1 MNLSN
6 IVGSGF
12 IAKSF
17 KRKNNFLKKNNCIL
31 YAAGVSN
38 SNNMDQSLFDKDF
51 FRLKN
56 IKMLSRIRK
65 IIYISSCSVT
75 DPSRNKSLYLKKKID
90 NEKYIKKNFT
100 KYLIIRLP
108 EIIGKN
114 KNKNTLVN
122 FFYYSIKNNQEFIL
136 YKNAHRNFIDIN
148 NIIDILMEIILN
160 RFDNKT
166 INIAS
171 PKMTNVFYVV
181 NILEKILK
189 KKASISL
196 KNKHNV
202 NYKIDI
208 KYIKNLI
215 SFKKINFDEKYLIN
229 KLRKYKNENI

>member
-1 MNLSN
+1 M
-6 IVGSGF
+6 
-12 IAKSF
+12 
-17 KRKNNFLKKNNCIL
+17 
-31 YAAGVSN
+31 
-38 SNNMDQSLFDKDF
+38 
-51 FRLKN
+51 
-56 IKMLSRIRK
+56 
-65 IIYISSCSVT
+65 
-75 DPSRNKSLYLKKKID
+75 
-90 NEKYIKKNFT
+90 
-100 KYLIIRLP
+100 
-108 EIIGKN
+108 
-114 KNKNTLVN
+114 N

-160 RFDNKT
+160 RVDNKT